1 MERNGTNFKQAEQSI
16 KLSVVLFV
24 ILRITAL
31 FFFVTNVMLP
41 NLQQAFQNG
50 CVIAKESMTIRTQG
64 DLRPKSLIFS
74 KTILLVLEGTQL
86 RKSSPLLRTQNLPK
100 KRNLSLRRKRRDLK
114 RSSPRIRKRKRRLR
128 SPKMMGETSWDR
140 ADLYFHHL
148 C

>member
-24 ILRITAL
+24 ILRITVL

-64 DLRPKSLIFS
+64 DLRPKSLTFS

-100 KRNLSLRRKRRDLK
+100 KRNLSLRRKRRDLRNLK
-114 RSSPRIRKRKRRLR
+114 REKLSFLR
-128 SPKMMGETSWDR
+128 SNRVLENVVLRIQKMMNWN
-140 ADLYFHHL
+140 
-148 C
+148 